1 MTGALQPRIAV
12 VHEWLIDYAGSERV
26 LREILE
32 LYPQADLFT
41 LIDARD
47 DELRAAIPRP
57 ARATSFLQSFPRPR
71 RWLRYYVPLMPLA
84 IEQFDLAGYD
94 IVISSSHAVAKG
106 VITGPAQLHLSY
118 VHTPMRYAWDLQH
131 EYLRAAGLERGPRAW
146 AARLALHR
154 LRQWDVRS
162 ANGVDA
168 FIANSSHVARRIRK
182 TYRREAEV
190 LYPPVD
196 VSAFPLRE
204 EKEDFYLTVSRLE
217 PYKRIDLLREAFR
230 RMPERRLVVIGDGP
244 EMARLRSALP
254 PNVELRGRL
263 PTPEVRDHMQRAR
276 AFLFA
281 GIEDFGI
288 VMAEAQACGT
298 PLIAFGSGGAAEIV
312 RGGDASAPT
321 GLLFPQ
327 QTADAVIEAVRR
339 FERDPARFTPAS
351 CRANAM
357 RFDRSRFRARFEEIV
372 RSHWKRFSAELATEP
387 PAR

>member
-1 MTGALQPRIAV
+1 MTSSAQPRIAV

-26 LREILE
+26 LREILD

-57 ARATSFLQSFPRPR
+57 VRATSFLQSFPKPR

-84 IEQFDLAGYD
+84 IEQFDLTGYD

-162 ANGVDA
+162 ANGVDV
-168 FIANSSHVARRIRK
+168 FVANSSHVARRIRK
-182 TYRREAEV
+182 AYRREAEV
-190 LYPPVD
+190 LHPPVD
-196 VSAFPLRE
+196 VQSFPLQE
-204 EKEDFYLTVSRLE
+204 KKEDFYLTVSRLE
-217 PYKRIDLLREAFR
+217 PYKRVDLLIEAFR

-244 EMARLRSALP
+244 EMPRLRSKLP

-263 PTPEVRDHMQRAR
+263 STPEVRDHMQRAR

-298 PLIAFGSGGAAEIV
+298 PLIAFERGGAAEIV
-312 RGGDASAPT
+312 RTGDASAPT
-321 GLLFPQ
+321 GVLFAQ
-327 QTADAVIEAVRR
+327 QTFIG
-339 FERDPARFTPAS
+339 
-351 CRANAM
+351 
-357 RFDRSRFRARFEEIV
+357 
-372 RSHWKRFSAELATEP
+372 
-387 PAR
+387 

>member
-1 MTGALQPRIAV
+1 MTSSAQPRIAV

-26 LREILE
+26 LREILD

-57 ARATSFLQSFPRPR
+57 VRATSFLQSFPKPR

-84 IEQFDLAGYD
+84 IEQFDLTGYD

-162 ANGVDA
+162 ANGVDV
-168 FIANSSHVARRIRK
+168 FVANSSHVARRIRK
-182 TYRREAEV
+182 AYRREAEV
-190 LYPPVD
+190 LHPPVD
-196 VSAFPLRE
+196 VQSFPLQE
-204 EKEDFYLTVSRLE
+204 KKEDFYLTVSRLE
-217 PYKRIDLLREAFR
+217 PYKRVDLLIEAFR

-244 EMARLRSALP
+244 EMPRLRSKLP

-263 PTPEVRDHMQRAR
+263 STPEVRDHMQRAR

-298 PLIAFGSGGAAEIV
+298 PLIAFGQGGAAEIV
-312 RGGDASAPT
+312 RTGDASAPT
-321 GLLFPQ
+321 GVLFAQ
-327 QTADAVIEAVRR
+327 QTAEAVLEVVRR
-339 FERDPARFTPAS
+339 FERDPARFAPAS
-351 CRANAM
+351 CRENAL
-357 RFDRSRFRARFEEIV
+357 RFDRSRFRSRFDEIV
-372 RSHWKRFSAELATEP
+372 RAHWERFSAELAGE
-387 PAR
+387 RSN

>member
-1 MTGALQPRIAV
+1 MTDTPRPRVAV

-26 LREILE
+26 LREILD

-41 LIDARD
+41 LIDVRD

-57 ARATSFLQSFPRPR
+57 ARATSFLQSFPKPR

-84 IEQFDLAGYD
+84 IEQLDLTGYD

-131 EYLRAAGLERGPRAW
+131 EYLRAAGLQRGPRSW

-154 LRQWDVRS
+154 LRQWDVRT

-168 FIANSSHVARRIRK
+168 FVANSSHVARRIRK
-182 TYRREAEV
+182 AYRREAQV

-196 VSAFPLRE
+196 VSAFALQE
-204 EKEDFYLTVSRLE
+204 NKEDFYLTVSRLE
-217 PYKRIDLLREAFR
+217 PYKRVDLLLDAFR

-244 EMARLRSALP
+244 EMPRLRAALP
-254 PNVELRGRL
+254 PNVQLRGRL
-263 PTPEVRDHMQRAR
+263 STFEVRSHMQRAR

-312 RGGDASAPT
+312 RIGGASPPT
-321 GLLFPQ
+321 GLLFAQ
-327 QTADAVIEAVRR
+327 QTPEAVLEAVQR
-339 FERDPARFTPAS
+339 FERDPVRLEPGA
-351 CRANAM
+351 CRENAM
-357 RFDRSRFRARFEEIV
+357 RFDRGRFRSRFEEIV
-372 RSHWKRFSAELATEP
+372 RTQWERFSAELTAEP
-387 PAR
+387 PAQ